1 MQVGSSTA
9 LRREATNETTT
20 FKSSD
25 KNSDRYL
32 FLGGEIGL
40 IRRSELPAISV
51 WKSSFFL
58 RRFRLVVIGEVPP
71 IVGIIGSDG
80 EIASWWS
87 GCMFIGPAEF
97 CRLVRIII

>member
-1 MQVGSSTA
+1 MEVDLRGLRVKLGWVAGFAVDRGDQVRAHYPENLRIVAARTIGMHVGSSTA

-40 IRRSELPAISV
+40 IRRSELPAA
-51 WKSSFFL
+51 F
-58 RRFRLVVIGEVPP
+58 
-71 IVGIIGSDG
+71 
-80 EIASWWS
+80 
-87 GCMFIGPAEF
+87 
-97 CRLVRIII
+97 